1 MRPVR
6 VHGIAVLLLVIVAC
20 AHQADR
26 SGTLASLHQVQPDT
40 KEVPVE
46 QGLDRAVQ
54 SYGDFLKQ
62 APDSAQAP
70 EAMRRLADL
79 KIEKQFGIQGDGKLV
94 DMPALPS
101 AVPSPSVA
109 PAASGAAAVV
119 PAGSTPRDRAAAL
132 RAPAVTKIDAR
143 TAKRTHTDPPGTG
156 PVAVSERDLEQ
167 RAASAGIPAANAA
180 PLVLPG
186 GVDAEAAA
194 RAGPL
199 EAIQLYDQLLAK
211 YPQYAG
217 RDQVL
222 YQKARAYEEL
232 GQTED
237 AMKVM
242 EQLVADNPHSR
253 FTDEVQFRR
262 AERLFIARKYRDAE
276 SAYATIVDGGSGSE
290 YYEPALYKL
299 GWTLYKQQLYPEA
312 LHRYFALLDYKVK
325 SGYDF
330 EAKHTEAEQ
339 RRVEDTFQVIS
350 LCFSNIGGPDV
361 IGSYFATNGH
371 RAYEDRVYRYL
382 AEFYLVK
389 LRYQDAATVYKSFV
403 ALYPFHQASPHFS
416 MRVAEIYE
424 KGGFPQLVLVAKKD
438 FAAAYGLQGEYWQH
452 FDVNKSP
459 EVLNYLK
466 SNLKDLANYYHAQY
480 QDPKQHDEQPASYA
494 EATRWYREFLA
505 SFHTDS
511 QAPQTNYQLADLM
524 LENHDAAAAAHEYE
538 RTAYDYP
545 PHAKSAA
552 AGYAAIYAHREYL
565 KVASADVKEAARR
578 DTINSSIRFAD
589 AFPQHEQAAVVLVAA
604 AQDAYEMKDLVL
616 ARDSGRHLIEKFPNA
631 APGVHRDAWLVV
643 GHSTFGLTEYADAEQ
658 AYGHVLEVTP
668 AGDAARAGLVENLA
682 ASIYKQ
688 GEQANQA
695 GDYRTAANH
704 FVRVKQVAPTSKI
717 CASAE
722 YDAGAALLRLNDWTA
737 AAQVLDEFRRSF
749 PEHELVK
756 EATKQIAY
764 ADQQAGQL
772 AQSAGEY
779 ERVAKESSNPQLRA
793 EALLQ
798 AGDLY
803 GQASNADRALAA
815 YSRYV
820 EDFPKPVEAAVETR
834 SKIAQIY
841 KSKGDQAQYA
851 HQLEEIVRA
860 DGAAAGERTD
870 RTRNVAARAA
880 LELTKPIYEQFAALK
895 LVQPF
900 DRSLQQKQR
909 SMDAATKAFSALV
922 DYQVGEVT
930 AAATFYMAEIYA
942 NFSQTLRESE
952 RPADLGADALKDYEQ
967 QLADAAR
974 PLGEKAITVH
984 EKNLELMRRGLN
996 NPWTQKSLDRLAALK
1011 PGTYARTEIS
1021 SGFLGSLERYV
1032 YQPPP
1037 RAVEETSASTAPAT
1051 AQNATAPEGSAAP
1064 TTGTAPPTA
1073 TVSPAGAAPTTA
1085 TAPPTAAVLPTATG
1099 SATATPP
1106 AAASGPPAT
1115 SGPAG
1120 GAVGQSLTGA
1130 GNANPQ

>member
-1 MRPVR
+1 MRLMRAHTIVFLLPV
-6 VHGIAVLLLVIVAC
+6 IAAC
-20 AHQADR
+20 AHHLDR
-26 SGTLASLHQVQPDT
+26 SGTLATLHQVQPDT

-54 SYGDFLKQ
+54 SYRDFLQQ
-62 APDSAQAP
+62 APDSKLAP

-79 KIEKQFGIQGDGKLV
+79 KIEKQFGIQGDGKPV
-94 DMPALPS
+94 DLP
-101 AVPSPSVA
+101 PSPSDVPAQAVA
-109 PAASGAAAVV
+109 PAASGAAPAE
-119 PAGSTPRDRAAAL
+119 PAGSTGRNRAAEL
-132 RAPAVTKIDAR
+132 HAPVVTKINAQTAAR
-143 TAKRTHTDPPGTG
+143 SHTDAPGSG
-156 PVAVSERDLEQ
+156 HSAVSEHDLEQ
-167 RAASAGIPAANAA
+167 RAASQPGIPAASAA
-180 PLVLPG
+180 TPLALPG
-186 GVDAEAAA
+186 GMDADPS

-211 YPQYAG
+211 YPQYAF

-222 YQKARAYEEL
+222 YQKARAYDEL
-232 GQTED
+232 GQTEE

-242 EQLVADNPHSR
+242 ELLVQENPHSR

-262 AERLFIARKYRDAE
+262 AERLFIQRKYREAE
-276 SAYATIVDGGSGSE
+276 SAYTAIVDAGSGSE

-312 LHRYFALLDYKVK
+312 LHRYIALLDYKVK

-330 EAKHTEAEQ
+330 DAKHTEAEQ

-350 LCFSNIGGPDV
+350 LSFSNIGGPDV

-416 MRVAEIYE
+416 MRVVEIYE

-438 FAAAYGLQGEYWQH
+438 FAATYALQGEYWQH

-459 EVLNYLK
+459 EVLSYLK

-480 QDPKQHDEQPASYA
+480 QDPKQHERQAENYA
-494 EATRWYREFLA
+494 EATRWYREFLS
-505 SFHTDS
+505 SFHSDS

-524 LENHDAAAAAHEYE
+524 LENHDYAAAAHEYE

-545 PHAKSAA
+545 AHAKSAA

-565 KVASADVKEAARR
+565 KVASADVKDAARR
-578 DTINSSIRFAD
+578 DTINSSIKFAD
-589 AFPQHEQAAVVLVAA
+589 TFPQHEQAAVVLAAA
-604 AQDAYEMKDLVL
+604 AQDAYEMKDMVL
-616 ARDSGRHLIEKFPNA
+616 ARDAGRHLIEKFPNA
-631 APGVHRDAWLVV
+631 AAGVRRDAWLVV
-643 GHSTFGLTEYADAEQ
+643 GHSTFGLAQYADAEQ
-658 AYGHVLEVTP
+658 AYGHVLEATP
-668 AGDAARAGLVENLA
+668 AGDTSRAGLIENLA

-722 YDAGAALLRLNDWTA
+722 YDAGAALLRLKDWAGA
-737 AAQVLDEFRRSF
+737 AHVLDEFRRSF

-803 GQASNADRALAA
+803 GQANNADRALEA

-820 EDFPKPVEAAVETR
+820 EDFPKPVETAVETR
-834 SKIAQIY
+834 SKIAEIC
-841 KSKGDQAQYA
+841 KAKGDQAQFT

-860 DGAAAGERTD
+860 DGAAGGERTD
-870 RTRNVAARAA
+870 RTRNLAARAA
-880 LELTKPIYEQFAALK
+880 LELSKPLYEQFASLK

-900 DRSLQQKQR
+900 DRSLLEKQR
-909 SMDAATKAFSALV
+909 SMDTATKAFGALV

-930 AAATFYMAEIYA
+930 AAATFYMAEIYT
-942 NFSQTLRESE
+942 NFSQALRESE
-952 RPADLGADALKDYEQ
+952 RPADLGPGALKDYEQ

-974 PLGEKAITVH
+974 PLEEKAIAVH

-996 NPWTQKSLDRLAALK
+996 NAWTQKSLDRLAALK
-1011 PGTYARTEIS
+1011 PDTYARTEIS

-1037 RAVEETSASTAPAT
+1037 RAVEAPVSTPTAPAT
-1051 AQNATAPEGSAAP
+1051 AQS
-1064 TTGTAPPTA
+1064 
-1073 TVSPAGAAPTTA
+1073 GASQ
-1085 TAPPTAAVLPTATG
+1085 TAAAQ
-1099 SATATPP
+1099 SATTLEGPATPATTSAP
-1106 AAASGPPAT
+1106 AD
-1115 SGPAG
+1115 
-1120 GAVGQSLTGA
+1120 GALGQALTAGA
-1130 GNANPQ
+1130 GNANPH

>member
-1 MRPVR
+1 MRPMHARAV
-6 VHGIAVLLLVIVAC
+6 AVLLPILAAC

-26 SGTLASLHQVQPDT
+26 SGTLATLHQVQPDT
-40 KEVPVE
+40 KEMPVD

-62 APDSAQAP
+62 APDSKLAP

-79 KIEKQFGIQGDGKLV
+79 KIEKEFGIQGDGKLV
-94 DMPALPS
+94 ELPASQSGMPAP
-101 AVPSPSVA
+101 AVA
-109 PAASGAAAVV
+109 PASGAV
-119 PAGSTPRDRAAAL
+119 PAQQAGSPGRKQAAAL
-132 RAPAVTKIDAR
+132 RAPVVAKIDAHT
-143 TAKRTHTDPPGTG
+143 TARSQLQASGSG
-156 PVAVSERDLEQ
+156 PAAVSERDLEQ
-167 RAASAGIPAANAA
+167 RAMFELGIPAANAA
-180 PLVLPG
+180 TPLALPG
-186 GVDAEAAA
+186 GMEADPA

-199 EAIQLYDQLLAK
+199 EAIKLYDELLAK
-211 YPQYAG
+211 YPHYAL

-222 YQKARAYEEL
+222 YQKARAYDEL
-232 GQTED
+232 GQSED
-237 AMKVM
+237 AMNVM

-262 AERLFIARKYRDAE
+262 AERFFIQRKYREAE
-276 SAYATIVDGGSGSE
+276 SAYAAIVDGGSGSE

-312 LHRYFALLDYKVK
+312 LHRYFAFLDYKVK

-330 EAKHTEAEQ
+330 DAKHTEAEQ
-339 RRVEDTFQVIS
+339 RRVEDTFQVVS
-350 LCFSNIGGPDV
+350 LSFSNIGGPDV
-361 IGSYFATNGH
+361 IGSYFASNGH

-382 AEFYLVK
+382 AEYYLVK
-389 LRYQDAATVYKSFV
+389 LRYQDAATIYKSFV

-416 MRVAEIYE
+416 MRVVEIYE

-438 FAAAYGLQGEYWQH
+438 FAGTYGLQGEYWHH

-459 EVLNYLK
+459 EVLSYLK

-480 QDPKQHDEQPASYA
+480 QDPKQREQQAENYA
-494 EATRWYREFLA
+494 EATRWYREYLS

-524 LENHDAAAAAHEYE
+524 IENHDYAAAAHEYE

-565 KVASADVKEAARR
+565 KVASADLKDSARR
-578 DTINSSIRFAD
+578 DTINSSIKFAD
-589 AFPQHEQAAVVLVAA
+589 AFPQHEQAPVVLAAA

-616 ARDSGRHLIEKFPNA
+616 ARDSSRHLIEKFPNA
-631 APGVHRDAWLVV
+631 TAGVRRDAWLVV
-643 GHSTFGLTEYADAEQ
+643 GHSTFGLAEYADAEQ
-658 AYGHVLEVTP
+658 AYGHVLEATP
-668 AGDAARAGLVENLA
+668 AADAARAGLVENLA

-688 GEQANQA
+688 GELANQA

-717 CASAE
+717 CAAAE
-722 YDAGAALLRLNDWTA
+722 YDAGAALLRLKDWPA

-749 PEHELVK
+749 PEHELQK

-764 ADQQAGQL
+764 AYQQAGQL
-772 AQSAGEY
+772 AQSADEY
-779 ERVAKESSNPQLRA
+779 ERVAKESPNPKLRG
-793 EALLQ
+793 EAMLQ

-803 GQASNADRALAA
+803 GQANNADRALDA

-820 EDFPKPVEAAVETR
+820 AEFPKPIETAVETR
-834 SKIAQIY
+834 SKIAEIC
-841 KSKGDQAQYA
+841 KAKGDQAQYH

-860 DGAAAGERTD
+860 DGTAGSERTD

-880 LELTKPIYEQFAALK
+880 LELSKPIYEQFAALK

-900 DRSLQQKQR
+900 DRSLQEKQR
-909 SMDAATKAFSALV
+909 SMDSATKTFGALV

-942 NFSQTLRESE
+942 NFSQALRESE

-967 QLADAAR
+967 QLAAAAQ
-974 PLGEKAITVH
+974 PLDDKAIGVH

-996 NPWTQKSLDRLAALK
+996 NAWTQKSLERLAALK
-1011 PGTYARTEIS
+1011 PDAYARTEIS

-1032 YQPPP
+1032 YQPPA
-1037 RAVEETSASTAPAT
+1037 RAVEPAPGTPAAPAA
-1051 AQNATAPEGSAAP
+1051 AQSAA
-1064 TTGTAPPTA
+1064 AA
-1073 TVSPAGAAPTTA
+1073 EGAV
-1085 TAPPTAAVLPTATG
+1085 APPTAAAPADVAIGQGLTAG
-1099 SATATPP
+1099 
-1106 AAASGPPAT
+1106 AANASH
-1115 SGPAG
+1115 
-1120 GAVGQSLTGA
+1120 
-1130 GNANPQ
+1130 

>member
-1 MRPVR
+1 MMRLVCARAVAFLLPL
-6 VHGIAVLLLVIVAC
+6 IAAC
-20 AHQADR
+20 AHQVDR
-26 SGTLASLHQVQPDT
+26 SGTVATLHQVQPDT
-40 KEVPVE
+40 KEVPVD

-62 APDSAQAP
+62 APDSKLAP

-79 KIEKQFGIQGDGKLV
+79 KIEKEFGIQGDGKLV
-94 DMPALPS
+94 ELATS
-101 AVPSPSVA
+101 QSGTQAPSVTPA
-109 PAASGAAAVV
+109 PGAVQAASV
-119 PAGSTPRDRAAAL
+119 GSLGRDQPAAL

-143 TAKRTHTDPPGTG
+143 NATRSHTEASGSG
-156 PVAVSERDLEQ
+156 PAAVSERDLEQ
-167 RAASAGIPAANAA
+167 RAASQSGIPAANAA
-180 PLVLPG
+180 APLALPAG
-186 GVDAEAAA
+186 MDADAA

-199 EAIQLYDQLLAK
+199 EAIKLYDELLAK
-211 YPQYAG
+211 YPQYAL

-222 YQKARAYEEL
+222 YQKARAYDEL

-242 EQLVADNPHSR
+242 EQLVADNPRSR
-253 FTDEVQFRR
+253 FSDEVQFRR
-262 AERLFIARKYRDAE
+262 AERLFIQKKYREAE
-276 SAYATIVDGGSGSE
+276 SAYTAIVDGGNSSE

-312 LHRYFALLDYKVK
+312 LHRYFAFLDYKVK
-325 SGYDF
+325 TGYDF
-330 EAKHTEAEQ
+330 DAKHTEAEQ
-339 RRVEDTFQVIS
+339 RRVEDTFQVVS
-350 LCFSNIGGPDV
+350 LSFSNIGGPDV

-371 RAYEDRVYRYL
+371 RAYEHRVYRYL
-382 AEFYLVK
+382 AEYYLVK

-416 MRVAEIYE
+416 MRVVEIYE

-438 FAAAYGLQGEYWQH
+438 FAGTYGLQSEYWHH
-452 FDVNKSP
+452 FDANKSP
-459 EVLNYLK
+459 EVLSYLK

-480 QDPKQHDEQPASYA
+480 QDPKQREQQAANYA
-494 EATRWYREFLA
+494 EATRWYRDFLS

-524 LENHDAAAAAHEYE
+524 LENHDYAAAAHEYE
-538 RTAYDYP
+538 STAYDYP

-552 AGYAAIYAHREYL
+552 AGYAAIFAHREYL
-565 KVASADVKEAARR
+565 KVASADGKDAGRR

-589 AFPQHEQAAVVLVAA
+589 TFPQHDQAAVVLAAA

-616 ARDSGRHLIEKFPNA
+616 ARDSSRHLIEKFPNA
-631 APGVHRDAWLVV
+631 AAGVRRDAWLVV
-643 GHSTFGLTEYADAEQ
+643 AHSTFGLAEYADAEQ
-658 AYGHVLEVTP
+658 AYGHVLEATP
-668 AGDAARAGLVENLA
+668 EADAGRAGLVENLA

-717 CASAE
+717 CAAAE
-722 YDAGAALLRLNDWTA
+722 YDAGAALLRLKDWTA

-749 PEHELVK
+749 PEHELQK

-764 ADQQAGQL
+764 AYQQAGQL

-779 ERVAKESSNPQLRA
+779 ERVAKESPNPQLRA

-803 GQASNADRALAA
+803 GQANNTERALEA
-815 YSRYV
+815 YSHYV
-820 EDFPKPVEAAVETR
+820 EEFPKPIETAVETR
-834 SKIAQIY
+834 SKIAEIY
-841 KSKGDQAQYA
+841 KSKGDQAQYRK
-851 HQLEEIVRA
+851 QLEEVVRI
-860 DGAAAGERTD
+860 DGAAGGERTD

-880 LELTKPIYEQFAALK
+880 LELSKPIYEQFASLK
-895 LVQPF
+895 LGQPF
-900 DRSLQQKQR
+900 ERSLQEKQR
-909 SMDAATKAFSALV
+909 SMDAATKAFGRLV

-942 NFSQTLRESE
+942 NFSQALRESE
-952 RPADLGADALKDYEQ
+952 RPADLGANALKDYDQ
-967 QLADAAR
+967 QLAAAAQ
-974 PLGEKAITVH
+974 PLEDKAIGVH

-996 NPWTQKSLDRLAALK
+996 NTWTQKSLDRLAALK
-1011 PGTYARTEIS
+1011 PDTYARTEIS

-1037 RAVEETSASTAPAT
+1037 RAVEAAVGSPTVPPTAQSATAPESAAAPAT
-1051 AQNATAPEGSAAP
+1051 ASAPADVASGQP
-1064 TTGTAPPTA
+1064 LT
-1073 TVSPAGAAPTTA
+1073 AGAD
-1085 TAPPTAAVLPTATG
+1085 
-1099 SATATPP
+1099 
-1106 AAASGPPAT
+1106 
-1115 SGPAG
+1115 
-1120 GAVGQSLTGA
+1120 
-1130 GNANPQ
+1130 NANSH